1 MQLAVNVGA
10 EIRFDE
16 QAETPWFAY
25 TDGESR
31 AHEVWFEDARS
42 SLAKYRL
49 VTEYGLCGIGYWNF
63 MRPFTAG
70 FALLNAVFR
79 LEP

>member
-25 TDGESR
+25 TDGESPG
-31 AHEVWFEDARS
+31 AMRS
-42 SLAKYRL
+42 GSR
-49 VTEYGLCGIGYWNF
+49 
-63 MRPFTAG
+63 MRG
-70 FALLNAVFR
+70 AV
-79 LEP
+79 LQNTGS